1 LLAPAGGVPRQKKNT
16 SAPAIACA
24 TTTNAT
30 QPTRPQRFHA
40 RSHGPRFAVV
50 PVQSKYAG
58 KATIEF
64 RELVEENFVTFPAS
78 DGSALNAALDD
89 PLIQRRASNRSEA
102 NRRVATSLLD
112 AVSADIAWR
121 IGRERRI
128 QRNGD
133 HVSGKP
139 IVDVALS
146 ICSGPPAGG
155 HKPSA

>member
-1 LLAPAGGVPRQKKNT
+1 MLAPAEGIPRQKKNT
-16 SAPAIACA
+16 SAPATACA
-24 TTTNAT
+24 TTKNAT
-30 QPTRPQRFHA
+30 QPSQPQRFHA
-40 RSHGPRFAVV
+40 GTHGPRFAVV

-64 RELVEENFVTFPAS
+64 HELVEENFVTFPAGY
-78 DGSALNAALDD
+78 GSALNAALED
-89 PLIQRRASNRSEA
+89 PLIQKRASNRSEA
-102 NRRVATSLLD
+102 NRRVALLD

-155 HKPSA
+155 HRPSA